1 MHRHPD
7 RHGWIVADEMA
18 TTGGMPTGDQIV
30 FRYDAVTAVRDYN
43 DGTLMV
49 WTNTAHGFYIK
60 GTVEELFNTATEPK
74 IPPLPMGDGGSVSSD
89 VIEHLTRLEAEH
101 RP

>member
-1 MHRHPD
+1 MHRHPN

-18 TTGGMPTGDQIV
+18 IKDDMPTGNQIV
-30 FRYDAVTAVRDYN
+30 FRYDAVTAMRDYD

-49 WTNTAHGFYIK
+49 WTNTDTGFFVE
-60 GTVEELFNTATEPK
+60 GTVDELLNITKETP
-74 IPPLPMGDGGSVSSD
+74 IPPLPMGDGGSVSSAF
-89 VIEHLTRLEAEH
+89 IEHLTRLEAER